1 MGMGLRFD
9 QNSHQDNGICSLG
22 HQDLV
27 KFGLE
32 NGKRIPFS
40 VLSKKHVRIQSH

>member
-1 MGMGLRFD
+1 MGMGLRFE

-27 KFGLE
+27 KIWA
-32 NGKRIPFS
+32 GKREKNPL
-40 VLSKKHVRIQSH
+40 LSTL